1 MKMKLTPNLRSAFTS
16 RAVEEY
22 FYTLLP
28 KRDAVLAEMER
39 YAEKHNVPIIG
50 PAVARLLALLVMM
63 SGAKRIFEMGS
74 AVGYSAIWMAR
85 AAGPGAKIFCTDGNA
100 QNAQRALR
108 SARRAGVARRI
119 EFLVGD
125 ALELIDRVPGTFD
138 LIFIDVAKE
147 QYPAA
152 LRKALPR
159 LRRGGLL
166 VADNTLWYGR
176 VAHPPGKLVASTR
189 GIQRFNRMVFSSRK
203 LFPVLLPLRD
213 GVTVAI
219 RR

>member
-1 MKMKLTPNLRSAFTS
+1 MKRNLTPNLRSAFTS
-16 RAVEEY
+16 REVEEY
-22 FYTLLP
+22 FYALLP
-28 KRDAVLAEMER
+28 RRDAVLAEMER
-39 YAEKHNVPIIG
+39 YAARHNVPIIG
-50 PAVARLLALLVMM
+50 PAVARLLALLVML

-74 AVGYSAIWMAR
+74 AIGYSAIWMAR
-85 AAGPGAKIFCTDGNA
+85 AAGPGAKIFCTDGDPENA
-100 QNAQRALR
+100 RRALR

-125 ALELIDRVPGTFD
+125 ALQRINDVPGKFN
-138 LIFIDVAKE
+138 LIFIDVSKQ

-176 VAHPPGKLVASTR
+176 VAQPPGKIVATTR
-189 GIQRFNRMVFSSRK
+189 GIQRFNRMVFSSRQ

-213 GVTVAI
+213 GVTVAVK
-219 RR
+219 R